1 MSPTPQSVAQG
12 PGLSPLPSLQAVA
25 SSAHSRPHRH
35 AGQGSPML
43 DEVEKE
49 MGRRLRW
56 LRRARGMTQEALGEP
71 CGVSFQQIQK
81 YETAT
86 SRISAAML
94 LRLAGA
100 LHVDVRFFYEGLRER
115 SFAPKGPAHPLTT
128 VRAS

>member
-1 MSPTPQSVAQG
+1 
-12 PGLSPLPSLQAVA
+12 
-25 SSAHSRPHRH
+25 
-35 AGQGSPML
+35 ML
-43 DEVEKE
+43 NEVEKE

-94 LRLAGA
+94 LRIAAA
-100 LHVDVRFFYEGLRER
+100 LQVDVRFFYEGLRER
-115 SFAPKGPAHPLTT
+115 SFAPAGPSHSLTI